1 MAVKKTAIS
10 MDAALYARLKS
21 IADEEGRTFS
31 NLLAHFA
38 SKCADYYEKHGK
50 KRSAFPQT
58 KQR

>member
-10 MDAALYARLKS
+10 MDARLYARLKS
-21 IADEEGRTFS
+21 IADAEGRTFS

-50 KRSAFPQT
+50 KESAFPRV
-58 KQR
+58 K

>member
-21 IADEEGRTFS
+21 IAEAEGRTFS

-38 SKCADYYEKHGK
+38 CKCADYYERHGK
-50 KRSAFPQT
+50 KRSAFPLA
-58 KQR
+58 KQK